1 VRRHPVSLTAALAAA
16 VLALGALAGTGSAQ
30 AAAPEQDRFATYV
43 AMGDSYS
50 ATGLA
55 PLDPGVAGSECGRSD
70 ATYSHLV
77 AAELDVRSFRDVAC
91 SGAETADYF
100 ESQHSDVP
108 PQLAG
113 LRRST
118 RLVTMTIGGNDQNV
132 FSGLITACVIAST
145 AERNLT
151 GSISGAPCKQQF
163 GSDFR
168 DKIEDFT
175 LPNLVRAL
183 EAVHKRAP
191 RATVAILGYPQI
203 LPAQGVASCYS
214 NMPISLGDV
223 PYLNRTQRLLNRVV
237 ERAARRTD
245 SVYVDTS
252 RVSAGHDAC
261 QPVGTRWIEPL
272 IGAQST
278 PVHPNVA
285 GHQAIAAKLLK
296 RLDRVRP

>member
-1 VRRHPVSLTAALAAA
+1 VRRRPAFLTATLTAA
-16 VLALGALAGTGSAQ
+16 VLAFGTLAGSAQ
-30 AAAPEQDRFATYV
+30 AAAPDRDRFASYV

-55 PLDPGVAGSECGRSD
+55 PLDPGPAGSECGRSD

-77 AAELDVRSFRDVAC
+77 AKELKVRSFHDVAC
-91 SGAETADYF
+91 SGADTADF
-100 ESQHSDVP
+100 FGAQHADTP
-108 PQLAG
+108 RQLDG
-113 LRRST
+113 LRPST

-132 FSGLITACVIAST
+132 FGGLITACAIAST

-151 GSISGAPCKQQF
+151 GSISGDPCRREF

-168 DKIEDFT
+168 DKIQDFT

-183 EAVHKRAP
+183 KAVHKRAP
-191 RATVAILGYPQI
+191 KATVAILGYPQI
-203 LPAQGVASCYS
+203 LPAQGAASCYS
-214 NMPISLGDV
+214 SIPVSLGDV
-223 PYLNRTQRLLNRVV
+223 PYLNRTQRTLNRAV
-237 ERAARRTD
+237 ERAARRTG

-252 RVSAGHDAC
+252 RISAGHDAC

-278 PVHPNVA
+278 PMHPNVA
-285 GHQAIAAKLLK
+285 GHQAMAAKLLK

>member
-1 VRRHPVSLTAALAAA
+1 
-16 VLALGALAGTGSAQ
+16 
-30 AAAPEQDRFATYV
+30 
-43 AMGDSYS
+43 MGDSYS

-55 PLDPGVAGSECGRSD
+55 PLDPGPAGSECGRSD

-77 AAELDVRSFRDVAC
+77 AAQLEIRSFRDVAC
-91 SGAETADYF
+91 SGATTDDFFSEQHADT
-100 ESQHSDVP
+100 P
-108 PQLAG
+108 PQLDG

-118 RLVTMTIGGNDQNV
+118 RLVTMTIGGNDLNV

-151 GSISGAPCKQQF
+151 GSISGAPCKTQF

-168 DKIEDFT
+168 DKVRDFT
-175 LPNLVRAL
+175 QPNLVRAL
-183 EAVHKRAP
+183 KAVHKRAP
-191 RATVAILGYPQI
+191 KATVAILGYPQI

-214 NMPISLGDV
+214 SMPISLGDV
-223 PYLNRTQRLLNRVV
+223 PYLNRTQRTLNRVV
-237 ERAARRTD
+237 ERAARRTG
-245 SVYVDTS
+245 SVFVDTTAL
-252 RVSAGHDAC
+252 SAGHDVC

-285 GHQAIAAKLLK
+285 GHQALAAKLLK